1 MNMADQTVTDDLAL
15 KQALKA
21 VHGMYIQQQ
30 IGVLDALK
38 AEFGDGVADVVRG
51 KASADACAIFHG
63 LAEKV
68 GDNSINGLVNVLWEP
83 LRTKGYAFTSEA
95 VDGGVR
101 MHCTACPFAAM
112 YRAMGGAEWGY
123 ALYCA
128 ADADLTKAF
137 NPQIGFRREHTLMEG
152 HDCCDHEYF
161 YEG

>member
-1 MNMADQTVTDDLAL
+1 MAL

-30 IGVLDALK
+30 IGLLNALK
-38 AEFGDGVADVVRG
+38 AEFGDGVAGVVRA
-51 KASADACAIFHG
+51 KASADACATFRA
-63 LAEKV
+63 LAEKT
-68 GDNSINGLVNVLWEP
+68 GKNSIDDLVTALWEP
-83 LRTKGYAFTSEA
+83 LRAKGYAFTMEK

-112 YRAMGGAEWGY
+112 YRAMGGAEWGF

-128 ADADLTKAF
+128 ADEDLTKAF
-137 NPQIGFRREHTLMEG
+137 NPKIGFKRTRTLIEG

-161 YEG
+161 YVE

>member
-1 MNMADQTVTDDLAL
+1 MSDQTVTNDLAL

-30 IGVLDALK
+30 IGLLDALK
-38 AEFGDGVADVVRG
+38 AEFGNGVVDVVRG
-51 KASADACAIFHG
+51 KAVGDACAMFHG
-63 LAEKV
+63 LAEKT
-68 GDNSINGLVNVLWEP
+68 GRNSIDDLVNALWEP
-83 LRTKGYAFTSEA
+83 LRTKGYVFSMET

-112 YRAMGGAEWGY
+112 YRTMGGAEWGY

-128 ADADLTKAF
+128 ADADLAKAF
-137 NPQIGFRREHTLMEG
+137 NPRIGFRRSHTLMEG
-152 HDCCDHEYF
+152 DDCCDHEYF

>member
-1 MNMADQTVTDDLAL
+1 MAL

-30 IGVLDALK
+30 IGLLDALK
-38 AEFGDGVADVVRG
+38 SEFGDGVDGVVRA
-51 KASADACAIFHG
+51 KASADACVMFRA
-63 LAEKV
+63 LAEKT
-68 GDNSINGLVNVLWEP
+68 GMNSIGDLVAALWEP
-83 LRTKGYAFTSEA
+83 LRAKGYAFTMEK

-128 ADADLTKAF
+128 ADGDLARAF
-137 NPQIGFRREHTLMEG
+137 NPKIGFKRTQTLMEG
-152 HDCCDHEYF
+152 HPCCDHEYF
-161 YEG
+161 YVE

>member
-1 MNMADQTVTDDLAL
+1 MTDQPLSDDMVL

-30 IGVLDALK
+30 IGLLNALR
-38 AEFGDGVADVVRG
+38 AEFGDGVAGVVRA
-51 KASADACAIFHG
+51 KASSDSCAMFRA
-63 LAEKV
+63 LSEKT
-68 GDNSINGLVNVLWEP
+68 GKNSIDDLVALLWEP
-83 LRTKGYAFTSEA
+83 LRAKGYAFTMEK

-128 ADADLTKAF
+128 ADEDLTKAF
-137 NPQIGFRREHTLMEG
+137 NPKIGFKRTQTLMEG
-152 HDCCDHEYF
+152 HDYCDHEYF
-161 YEG
+161 YVE